1 MMLTQMSLVWQM
13 SLVRK
18 TSLARQQGP
27 VMTKKYATATMM
39 EPQQENT
46 HLEQMQE
53 RPLGEQTEIPLREP
67 QVTMTKPETKAARH
81 SPPPVTW
88 NPFWVQKWVLTGLVS
103 LFAALLVAL
112 GLLCHFSNT
121 HNGISTRL
129 SNNSDSWKYGPPA
142 GLLKPTSD

>member
-1 MMLTQMSLVWQM
+1 MEPKPNEGYPDPGEQ
-13 SLVRK
+13 
-18 TSLARQQGP
+18 TSSIESGSIPLSSQSSHQHDADTDEPCVADEPREEDEPREATEGP

-67 QVTMTKPETKAARH
+67 QATMTKPETKAARH
-81 SPPPVTW
+81 SPPPVMW

-112 GLLCHFSNT
+112 GLL
-121 HNGISTRL
+121 
-129 SNNSDSWKYGPPA
+129 
-142 GLLKPTSD
+142 